1 MKLTK
6 KDKMTPLEKE
16 IANVCS
22 TLYNT
27 SPDSDDYRKI
37 VENLERLVN
46 AQAKLPQKKTLS
58 PDTILTVAGSLA
70 GILLILTYEH
80 SNVITSKA
88 LSFVL
93 RGRA

>member
-22 TLYNT
+22 TLYHT
-27 SPDSDDYRKI
+27 APDSDQYRAI
-37 VENLERLVN
+37 SENLERLCR
-46 AQAKLPQKKTLS
+46 AQSQVQKRTIDPNTLVTAAS
-58 PDTILTVAGSLA
+58 SLL
-70 GILLILTYEH
+70 GILLILGYEH
-80 SNVITSKA
+80 NHVITSKA
-88 LSFVL
+88 LGFVL